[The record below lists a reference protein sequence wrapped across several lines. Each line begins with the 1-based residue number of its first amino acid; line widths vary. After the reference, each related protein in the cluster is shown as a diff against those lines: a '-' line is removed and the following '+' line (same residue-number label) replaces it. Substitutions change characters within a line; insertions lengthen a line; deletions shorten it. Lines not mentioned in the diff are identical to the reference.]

1 MPTVFVTG
9 GTGFLGGHLIREL
22 RANGAQVRALS
33 RNGDGD
39 AALKAL
45 GAEPVRGALDDSA
58 SLERALDVEVDA
70 LFHAAADTNTWARRN
85 AQQTATNVGG
95 TRALVAAALARGV
108 RLFLH
113 TSSVSS
119 FSHLVHETLR
129 EDVPR
134 RGGESWINYERNKFQ
149 AEEAVRAGMR
159 NGLRA
164 AIFYPA
170 HILGPGDTR
179 NWARLIQLIDQGRLP
194 GAPPGSGAFADV
206 RQVARAQVAAWRLGK
221 AGESY
226 LLGGEHAAFVDLIQR
241 IGAKLGRKVPKRATP
256 AFALRAYAR
265 VVELVANLRNREPS
279 ITPEAAMFT
288 CHALRVDSAKAIREL
303 DYRETPLDSLLD
315 DTIAWMRG
323 AGMLRA

>member
-9 GTGFLGGHLIREL
+9 GTGFLGGHLVREL
-22 RANGAQVRALS
+22 RAHGAQVRALS
-33 RNGDGD
+33 RGEPGD
-39 AALKAL
+39 AALRAL
-45 GAEPVRGALDDSA
+45 GAEPVRGALDDPA
-58 SLERALDVEVDA
+58 SLERALAVPVDA
-70 LFHAAADTNTWARRN
+70 LFHAAADTNTWAARN

-95 TRALVAAALARGV
+95 TRALVAAALAHGV

-119 FSHLVHETLR
+119 FSHLVHGTLR

-164 AIFYPA
+164 TVFYPA

-179 NWARLIQLIDQGRLP
+179 NWARLVQLIDQGRLP

-206 RQVARAQVAAWRLGK
+206 RQVARAQVAAWQLDR

-226 LLGGEHAAFVDLIQR
+226 LLGGEHATFLDLIGR
-241 IGAKLGRKVPKRATP
+241 IGARLGRRVPRRATP
-256 AFALRAYAR
+256 AFALRAYAHL
-265 VVELVANLRNREPS
+265 VELAARLRGREPT

-288 CHALRVDSAKAIREL
+288 CHALSVDSAKAIHAL
-303 DYRETPLDSLLD
+303 AYRETPLDALLD
-315 DTIAWMRG
+315 DTIAWLRG
-323 AGMLRA
+323 AGMLRG

>member
-9 GTGFLGGHLIREL
+9 GTGFLGGHLVREL
-22 RANGAQVRALS
+22 RATGARVRALS
-33 RNGDGD
+33 RGEAGDD
-39 AALKAL
+39 ALVAL
-45 GAEPVRGALDDSA
+45 GAEPVRGGLDDAA
-58 SLERALDVEVDA
+58 SLERALEVPVDA
-70 LFHAAADTNTWARRN
+70 LFHAAADTNTWAKRN
-85 AQQTATNVGG
+85 ARQTATNVGG

-108 RLFLH
+108 RTFLH

-134 RGGESWINYERNKFQ
+134 RGGQSWINYERNKFQ

-159 NGLRA
+159 GGLRA
-164 AIFYPA
+164 VVFYPA

-206 RQVARAQVAAWRLGK
+206 RQVARAQVAAWQLGK

-226 LLGGEHAAFVDLIQR
+226 LLGGEHAKFVDLIGR
-241 IGAKLGRKVPKRATP
+241 IGARLGRKVPTRATP
-256 AFALRAYAR
+256 AFLLRAYAR
-265 VVELVANLRNREPS
+265 AVELVANLRDREPS
-279 ITPEAAMFT
+279 ITPEAATFT
-288 CHALRVDSAKAIREL
+288 CHDLRVDSAKAIREL
-303 DYRETPLDSLLD
+303 DYRETPLDALLD
-315 DTIAWMRG
+315 DTVAWMRS